1 MFKGNSSS
9 LLSKNSVHLVRYR
22 YGAMM
27 TAGAAQCDGQAVL
40 SFLDIAR
47 KQFLDELGCSVYELL
62 GNVMLQD
69 ILGDFFV
76 VSRKFL

>member
-1 MFKGNSSS
+1 MFKGNSAS

-27 TAGAAQCDGQAVL
+27 PPGAAESHRKAVL

-47 KQFLDELGCSVYELL
+47 NQFFDELGCSVYELL

-69 ILGDFFV
+69 ILRDFFV
-76 VSRKFL
+76 VSRQFL